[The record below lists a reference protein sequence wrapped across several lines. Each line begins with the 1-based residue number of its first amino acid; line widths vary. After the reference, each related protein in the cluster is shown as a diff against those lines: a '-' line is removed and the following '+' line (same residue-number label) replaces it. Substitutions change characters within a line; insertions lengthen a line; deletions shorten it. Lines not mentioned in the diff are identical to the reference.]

1 MKKLLLALALV
12 VGAVGAWADVPAEE
26 ETIFVVVETMP
37 VFPGGQQEMLKFLNE
52 QTSTSPVVTE
62 HQIQGRAI
70 CQFVVEKDG
79 SISNVQVMRSSG
91 EPLLDKEAVRILSI
105 MPKWTP
111 GMQRGEPVRIK
122 YTVPVYFRLPE

>member
-12 VGAVGAWADVPAEE
+12 MGAVGAWADVPAEE

-62 HQIQGRAI
+62 HQIQGL
-70 CQFVVEKDG
+70 
-79 SISNVQVMRSSG
+79 
-91 EPLLDKEAVRILSI
+91 PL
-105 MPKWTP
+105 
-111 GMQRGEPVRIK
+111 
-122 YTVPVYFRLPE
+122 

>member
-26 ETIFVVVETMP
+26 ETTFVVVETMP

-52 QTSTSPVVTE
+52 QTSASPVVTE
-62 HQIQGRAI
+62 YQIQGRAI

>member
-12 VGAVGAWADVPAEE
+12 MGAVGAWADVPAEE

-52 QTSTSPVVTE
+52 QTSASPVVTE

-111 GMQRGEPVRIK
+111 GMHRGEPVRIK